1 MVKVFQGL
9 LVELQVSRS
18 KEEAALAEM
27 VKQRE
32 DELEKWHQFRQMELE
47 KRHHLRKMEKQ
58 MQKQKELEKNA
69 RRSLQFGSNRGKQ
82 HRQLVRQRDK
92 DARRDFCPGIMR
104 GASPHGSRLEQRRP
118 TPSASSLQF
127 SSRCALPCPRA
138 QKSESHAR
146 SAQAPGLPPNA
157 ADWYPEPEHH
167 PLPYHTPICAKLGVS
182 AGGGDGGGGGGG
194 MRTVECLR
202 GRLLAERVAS
212 KAAKE
217 EADQLAKRLDELE
230 KKLADEV
237 KVRNKAE
244 RRLRTAIKKLES
256 LKILDVELSDGS
268 IGSLS
273 SNGRSGHQA
282 PEVEVE
288 VEVEAEERNSSGSL
302 TTDGSVPS
310 APSGD
315 ADADADAD
323 RDIVRE
329 SSEGSCTQVNS
340 SSQDGS
346 WCSVVSEQSWPG
358 SCMDLAGN
366 TTNCSSEESGGD
378 HDSERQH
385 LDASSG
391 CGSAKSEEAFYES
404 DNRLAL
410 VLVDP
415 QLVAAAAA
423 DDDGP
428 RTQDNETQAGEA
440 RARSHEEERQEEEEA
455 NKLAIVLFDTQPQ
468 PVAAAAQTG
477 PPKPHGD
484 VESVLLALRRVKEQL
499 RYTIERR
506 SQLVVAHQELYDH

>member
-1 MVKVFQGL
+1 
-9 LVELQVSRS
+9 
-18 KEEAALAEM
+18 
-27 VKQRE
+27 
-32 DELEKWHQFRQMELE
+32 
-47 KRHHLRKMEKQ
+47 
-58 MQKQKELEKNA
+58 
-69 RRSLQFGSNRGKQ
+69 
-82 HRQLVRQRDK
+82 
-92 DARRDFCPGIMR
+92 
-104 GASPHGSRLEQRRP
+104 
-118 TPSASSLQF
+118 
-127 SSRCALPCPRA
+127 
-138 QKSESHAR
+138 
-146 SAQAPGLPPNA
+146 
-157 ADWYPEPEHH
+157 
-167 PLPYHTPICAKLGVS
+167 
-182 AGGGDGGGGGGG
+182 

-217 EADQLAKRLDELE
+217 EADQLSKRLDELE

-244 RRLRTAIKKLES
+244 RRLRRAIKKLES

-282 PEVEVE
+282 PEVE
-288 VEVEAEERNSSGSL
+288 ERNGPGSL

-315 ADADADAD
+315 ADADTDGNIA
-323 RDIVRE
+323 RE

-346 WCSVVSEQSWPG
+346 WCSVVSEQSRPG
-358 SCMDLAGN
+358 SCVDLAGS
-366 TTNCSSEESGGD
+366 TTHCSSEGSGGD
-378 HDSERQH
+378 NDSERQQH

-404 DNRLAL
+404 DDRLAL

-415 QLVAAAAA
+415 HLVAAAA
-423 DDDGP
+423 DDGP
-428 RTQDNETQAGEA
+428 RAQDNETRAGEV
-440 RARSHEEERQEEEEA
+440 RASSHEEEEEA
-455 NKLAIVLFDTQPQ
+455 NKLAIVLADPQPQ
-468 PVAAAAQTG
+468 PAAAAAQTG

-499 RYTIERR
+499 RYTIEQR
-506 SQLVVAHQELYDH
+506 SQLVVAHQELYGH

>member
-1 MVKVFQGL
+1 M
-9 LVELQVSRS
+9 
-18 KEEAALAEM
+18 A
-27 VKQRE
+27 
-32 DELEKWHQFRQMELE
+32 
-47 KRHHLRKMEKQ
+47 
-58 MQKQKELEKNA
+58 
-69 RRSLQFGSNRGKQ
+69 
-82 HRQLVRQRDK
+82 
-92 DARRDFCPGIMR
+92 
-104 GASPHGSRLEQRRP
+104 
-118 TPSASSLQF
+118 
-127 SSRCALPCPRA
+127 
-138 QKSESHAR
+138 
-146 SAQAPGLPPNA
+146 AQAVQ
-157 ADWYPEPEHH
+157 
-167 PLPYHTPICAKLGVS
+167 CRVS
-182 AGGGDGGGGGGG
+182 GGGGDGGGGGGGGGGG

-217 EADQLAKRLDELE
+217 EADQLSKRLDELE

-244 RRLRTAIKKLES
+244 RRLRRAIKKLES

-288 VEVEAEERNSSGSL
+288 TVEERNSPGSL

-310 APSGD
+310 GPSGD
-315 ADADADAD
+315 ADADAD
-323 RDIVRE
+323 RDIARE

-346 WCSVVSEQSWPG
+346 WCFVVSEQSRPG
-358 SCMDLAGN
+358 SCTCLAGN
-366 TTNCSSEESGGD
+366 TTHCSSEGSGGD

-391 CGSAKSEEAFYES
+391 CGSTKSEEAFYES
-404 DNRLAL
+404 DDRLAL

-415 QLVAAAAA
+415 QLVAAAA
-423 DDDGP
+423 DDGP
-428 RTQDNETQAGEA
+428 RTQDNETQAGEV
-440 RARSHEEERQEEEEA
+440 RARSHEEEQQVEEES
-455 NKLAIVLFDTQPQ
+455 NKLAIVLADPQPQ
-468 PVAAAAQTG
+468 PAAAAAQTG

-506 SQLVVAHQELYDH
+506 SQLVAHQELYGH

>member
-69 RRSLQFGSNRGKQ
+69 
-82 HRQLVRQRDK
+82 
-92 DARRDFCPGIMR
+92 MR
-104 GASPHGSRLEQRRP
+104 
-118 TPSASSLQF
+118 
-127 SSRCALPCPRA
+127 
-138 QKSESHAR
+138 
-146 SAQAPGLPPNA
+146 
-157 ADWYPEPEHH
+157 
-167 PLPYHTPICAKLGVS
+167 VS

-217 EADQLAKRLDELE
+217 EADQLAKRLDELG

-244 RRLRTAIKKLES
+244 RRLRRAIKKLES

-288 VEVEAEERNSSGSL
+288 VEAEERNSPGSL

-415 QLVAAAAA
+415 QLAAAAAA